1 MRKINEENE
10 RIKRKYIAY
19 LKQAKGQDEKSLEKA
34 LAAILK
40 FEESTNF
47 KPFKKFH
54 IEQAGKFKAYL
65 DKARSPRTGKPLSHS
80 TTDATLRLVKG
91 FFHWLAG
98 QPGFKKRISYA
109 DSDYFNNNA
118 KNARAAHAQRD
129 IPYPSMQQA
138 AHAFRAMPE
147 RNDIE
152 QRDKAIFAF
161 LMLTGTRVAAAASL
175 RLKHIDLFNGLVNQD
190 GREVN
195 TKNSKS
201 FMTYFLPVDATYR
214 TCFEAWVTNLRETKL
229 FGPED
234 ALFPKPLMGPDQS
247 ANFAVLGL
255 SRDNYT
261 NGTKINSVI
270 RDAFQVVQMQ
280 EYTAHSFRKTLTH
293 YGNECCE
300 NLEQMKAWSMNLG
313 HENLGTTISAYMP
326 VSRQRQGELLKGL
339 QSPLKPFALGEGI
352 E

>member
-1 MRKINEENE
+1 MRKANEENE
-10 RIKRKYIAY
+10 RIKREYMTY
-19 LKQAKGQDEKSLEKA
+19 LKQAKGQDERSVDKT

-54 IEQAGKFKAYL
+54 IEQAGRFKDYL
-65 DKARSPRTGKPLSHS
+65 AKARHPRTGKPLSLS

-98 QPGFKKRISYA
+98 QSGYKSRIRYA

-118 KNARAAHAQRD
+118 KNARAAHAQRE

-138 AHAFRAMPE
+138 AHAFQAMPDRSEIE
-147 RNDIE
+147 R
-152 QRDKAIFAF
+152 RDKAIFAF

-175 RLKHIDLFNGLVNQD
+175 KLKHIDLFNGLVNQD
-190 GREVN
+190 GREVK

-201 FMTYFLPVDATYR
+201 FTTYFLPVDPAYR
-214 TCFEAWVTNLRETKL
+214 DCFEAWVTHLRDEKL
-229 FGPED
+229 FGPDD
-234 ALFPKPLMGPDQS
+234 ALFPKPLMGLADGGG
-247 ANFAVLGL
+247 FAVLGL

-261 NGTKINSVI
+261 NGNTINKVI
-270 RDAFQVVQMQ
+270 REAFRVVQMEQ
-280 EYTAHSFRKTLTH
+280 YTAHSFRKTLTH
-293 YGNECCE
+293 FGNERCD

-326 VSRQRQGELLKGL
+326 VSARRQGELIKSL
-339 QSPLKPFALGEGI
+339 QS
-352 E
+352 